1 MYFVNIN
8 FCLVFFFLRLQ
19 HIPKKLGQMQNK
31 SEKVIEYPR

>member
-8 FCLVFFFLRLQ
+8 FCFVCVFLHLQ